1 MNLSELIIND
11 IKPVEVNQKIRLIQQ
26 LFNNLTYSH
35 VPICLGEEFIGCISE
50 NDIHCFEPEV
60 TIKDCQYAVE
70 LFSVSNT
77 TNWLDVLEAFAQ
89 NSTNVMPVLQE
100 GEYIGY
106 YELKD
111 IISLF
116 DQTPFFYEPGAVLIV
131 RKEVKEYSFSE
142 ISQIVESNNAKV
154 QGAFLSKFENDTAE
168 ITVKIN
174 NTGLTD
180 IIQTFI
186 RYGYEVIAGHEEE
199 SYVQDLKDRSDYLK
213 KYLDI

>member
-11 IKPVEVNQKIRLIQQ
+11 IKLVDVKQEISLIQQ

-35 VPICLGEEFIGCISE
+35 IPISDGASFVGCISE
-50 NDIHCFEPEV
+50 NDTHCFESGLL
-60 TIKDCQYAVE
+60 IKDCEYAIE
-70 LFSVSNT
+70 LFSVKWD

-89 NSTNVMPVLQE
+89 NSANVMPVLRDDV
-100 GEYIGY
+100 YVGY

-111 IISLF
+111 IIGLF
-116 DQTPFFYEPGAVLIV
+116 DQTPFFFEPGAVLVV
-131 RKEVKEYSFSE
+131 RKGIKDYSFSE
-142 ISQIVESNNAKV
+142 IAQIVESNNAKIL
-154 QGAFLSKFENDTAE
+154 GTFLSSIENDLAE

-174 NTGLTD
+174 NTGLSE

-199 SYVQDLKDRSDYLK
+199 SYVQDLKDRSSYLK
-213 KYLDI
+213 KYLNI

>member
-26 LFNNLTYSH
+26 MFNNLTYSH
-35 VPICLGEEFIGCISE
+35 IPICLEGEFLGCISE
-50 NDIHCFEPEV
+50 NDTHCFDSEIA
-60 TIKDCQYAVE
+60 IKDCQYAVE
-70 LFSVSNT
+70 YFFVNDT

-89 NSTNVMPVLQE
+89 NSANVMPVMHE
-100 GEYIGY
+100 NVYVGY

-111 IISLF
+111 IIGLF
-116 DQTPFFYEPGAVLIV
+116 DQTPFFFEPGAILIV

-142 ISQIVESNNAKV
+142 ISQIVESNNAKIL
-154 QGAFLSKFENDTAE
+154 GAFLSKLENEQAE
-168 ITVKIN
+168 ITVKISN
-174 NTGLTD
+174 SGLSD

-186 RYGYEVIAGHEEE
+186 RYGYLVVAGHEEE

>member
-11 IKPVEVNQKIRLIQQ
+11 IKPVGINQKIRLIQQ

-35 VPICLGEEFIGCISE
+35 IPICLGEEFIGCISE
-50 NDIHCFEPEV
+50 NDIHCFESEL

-70 LFSVSNT
+70 LFSVNNT

-100 GEYIGY
+100 GEYVGY

-116 DQTPFFYEPGAVLIV
+116 DQAPFFYEPGAVLIV

-154 QGAFLSKFENDTAE
+154 LGAFLSKFENDTAE

>member
-1 MNLSELIIND
+1 MNLNELIIND
-11 IKPVEVNQKIRLIQQ
+11 IKPVEINQKIRLIQQ

-35 VPICLGEEFIGCISE
+35 IPICLGEEFIGCISE
-50 NDIHCFEPEV
+50 NDIHCFESEL

-70 LFSVSNT
+70 LFSVNNT

-100 GEYIGY
+100 GKYIGY

-154 QGAFLSKFENDTAE
+154 LGVFLSKFENDTAE

-186 RYGYEVIAGHEEE
+186 RYGYEVVAGHEEE